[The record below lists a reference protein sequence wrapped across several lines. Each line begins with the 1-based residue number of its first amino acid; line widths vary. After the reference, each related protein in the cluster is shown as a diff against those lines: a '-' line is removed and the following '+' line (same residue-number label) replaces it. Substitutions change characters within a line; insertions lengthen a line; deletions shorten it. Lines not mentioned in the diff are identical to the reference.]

1 MQSPFKIGDTL
12 QYRKV
17 VTPEDVAAFHGKE
30 VHPVCSTFALARDIE
45 WTSRQFVLAMCDL
58 DEEGVG
64 TLLTI
69 AHHSPAFVGDEV
81 VFTARIRSLEGHEL
95 RCTYEAHVGDRLIAA
110 GETGQKIMK
119 RARLDVLF
127 NKR

>member
-1 MQSPFKIGDTL
+1 MQSPFNIGDTL
-12 QYRKV
+12 HYRKV

-45 WTSRQFVLAMCDL
+45 WTSRQFVLQMCDS

-64 TLLTI
+64 TMLTI
-69 AHHSPAFVGDEV
+69 THQGPAFVGDEV
-81 VFTARIRSLEGHEL
+81 VFTARILHLEGHEL
-95 RCTYEAHVGDRLIAA
+95 RCTYEARVGDRLIAT

-119 RARLDVLF
+119 RSRLEALF